1 MFINRLLRALLGS
14 LLMLS
19 AGQSALAARK
29 ASPSAP
35 VVNRVRDARTP
46 DLDRRKLSARRQEQE
61 SQALAQLQMRWAQ
74 WLRYHQRHGC

>member
-1 MFINRLLRALLGS
+1 MFINRLLRALLCAV
-14 LLMLS
+14 LMLS

-35 VVNRVRDARTP
+35 VVNRVRDARTHH
-46 DLDRRKLSARRQEQE
+46 LDHCKLSVRRQEQE

-74 WLRYHQRHGC
+74 WLRFHQRHGC